1 MPASIQAAS
10 IEPRQ
15 NCGELENEANLKNG
29 DSKSEKNEENSKE
42 EIPESENS
50 SEISQKEWFA
60 KTRSEKAQ
68 VFVFRQKYFIIIFLP
83 SAHELNQFNPCGE
96 SDQLIVHLNFA
107 KNDWAKR
114 SKNREA
120 KLSVKNKIWNILT
133 RSFASRF

>member
-50 SEISQKEWFA
+50 SEISQKE
-60 KTRSEKAQ
+60 
-68 VFVFRQKYFIIIFLP
+68 
-83 SAHELNQFNPCGE
+83 
-96 SDQLIVHLNFA
+96 
-107 KNDWAKR
+107 
-114 SKNREA
+114 
-120 KLSVKNKIWNILT
+120 
-133 RSFASRF
+133 